1 MYSST
6 ACDIR
11 SRRAAPAAS
20 ELIADARARQPLCPR
35 SCSGSRRWWCHLS
48 GSWHVVRL
56 AATPQARQH
65 PRGLGCTGSRS
76 RAVATRRRISDR
88 RPPAARR
95 HPRHLL
101 CSNLGG
107 LMPSEMRRSVVPL
120 PWWGSGGTAV
130 DIFEEVP
137 GAAAHAGEGWSG
149 ADGCD
154 VAAHRVHQ
162 ATLVSHRRRPVLHR
176 RSRRITSPSNAQK
189 SIVAGVDIG
198 WRHSYGFSRSPER
211 QKGPAD
217 TNCRAAVRSCSAQDG
232 AVVEFR
238 SQGCCR
244 TATGLTTGPGG
255 PQ

>member
-137 GAAAHAGEGWSG
+137 APPRTPARDGAERT
-149 ADGCD
+149 
-154 VAAHRVHQ
+154 V
-162 ATLVSHRRRPVLHR
+162 ATLPLIASIRPPWSLIVGGQSSIAVRGGLPHRRTRKNL
-176 RSRRITSPSNAQK
+176 
-189 SIVAGVDIG
+189 
-198 WRHSYGFSRSPER
+198 
-211 QKGPAD
+211 
-217 TNCRAAVRSCSAQDG
+217 
-232 AVVEFR
+232 
-238 SQGCCR
+238 
-244 TATGLTTGPGG
+244 
-255 PQ
+255 